1 MCSRSQRRVPVPP
14 APFPGVVAD
23 VRVGCSSWTSEA
35 WTGKLYP
42 SGLPP
47 GQRLAVYAR
56 YYDCVEVD
64 ATYYA
69 IPARAMV
76 RGWAQRTPDAF
87 RFGVK
92 LSKDLLGRGQPI
104 DEGKAAAFLAAIAE
118 LGGKLSGVVAQFPP
132 SFRPPRSGDGGAAD
146 QLARLVERFAPE
158 VPLAVE
164 LRDAGWYVGERGT
177 WLERL
182 LRENRTS
189 LAWSALTFL
198 EVPPILTSDR
208 IYLRFI
214 GDHTTIP
221 EDRLGVVRVD
231 RSRELAKWASSVRER
246 LEDVETAL
254 AFFNNHFAGYAPA
267 SANAFLELLG
277 RPVPALPELGP
288 TVHQRSLEY

>member
-1 MCSRSQRRVPVPP
+1 M
-14 APFPGVVAD
+14 
-23 VRVGCSSWTSEA
+23 
-35 WTGKLYP
+35 YP

-164 LRDAGWYVGERGT
+164 LRDAGWYVGARGT